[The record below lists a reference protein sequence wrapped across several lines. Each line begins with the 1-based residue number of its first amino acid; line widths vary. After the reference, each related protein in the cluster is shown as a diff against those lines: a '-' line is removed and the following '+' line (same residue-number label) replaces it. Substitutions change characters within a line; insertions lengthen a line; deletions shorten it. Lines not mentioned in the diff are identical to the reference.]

1 MMNVQ
6 TFLLWVIYSVIKP
19 KKSFPT
25 EVIKYFKIKQG
36 NHKKKNFLLTFL

>member
-6 TFLLWVIYSVIKP
+6 TLLWVIYSVIKP